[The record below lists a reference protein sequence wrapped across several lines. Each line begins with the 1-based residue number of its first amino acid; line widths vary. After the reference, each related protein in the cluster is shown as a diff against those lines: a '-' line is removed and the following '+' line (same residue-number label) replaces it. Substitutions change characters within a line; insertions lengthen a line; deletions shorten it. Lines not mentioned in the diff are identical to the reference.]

1 MKFLVGLLFLPF
13 CAAATRTVWHLA
25 PSVAVTSQVSPAS
38 VWGLAAGFS
47 LWVVLFLCL
56 PRPVT
61 AYVFAHELT
70 HAVWGWAMGARISRF
85 RVGAR
90 GGSVNLSKS
99 NFLITLA
106 PYFFPLYTIL
116 VVAAHGLLALFY
128 DMRAYEPLWLGF
140 VGLTWSFHLTFT
152 ITTLRQHQPDIRI
165 HGRLFSYALIYLF
178 NLLGIGL
185 GIVAVAP
192 PTLGEF
198 AGHLGSDILQIW
210 ESGCRLAHI
219 VWAFL
224 MEHLPSRAAV

>member
-1 MKFLVGLLFLPF
+1 MKILFGLLLLPF
-13 CAAATRTVWHLA
+13 CAAATRTVWQLA
-25 PSVAVTSQVSPAS
+25 PSVAAAGQASPAS
-38 VWGLAAGFS
+38 AWGLAAGFF
-47 LWVVLFLCL
+47 LWLVLFLCL

-70 HAVWGWAMGARISRF
+70 HALWGWVMGARVSRF

-116 VVAAHGLLALFY
+116 VVAVHGLLALFY

-140 VGLTWSFHLTFT
+140 VGLTWGFHLTFT

-165 HGRLFSYALIYLF
+165 HGRLFSYACIYLF
-178 NLLGIGL
+178 NLLGVGL
-185 GIVAVAP
+185 WIVAVSD
-192 PTLGEF
+192 PTLADFAARLGENLML
-198 AGHLGSDILQIW
+198 AWTWSLENGRHIGDRLGGLA
-210 ESGCRLAHI
+210 RL
-219 VWAFL
+219 FR
-224 MEHLPSRAAV
+224 S